1 MQVTSMTG
9 FASVRGEAQGHEW
22 LWEVRSVNGKTLDL
36 RLRLPEWIDGL
47 EPLVRKAVSAVAA
60 RGNISVSLRV
70 KRGDQGQGIRVSE
83 QGLAA
88 AISALK
94 QVETA
99 AMHCGLTLTPLTS
112 SELLN
117 LRGVLETGPTEAEPT
132 DDLRAILHDSLGE
145 ALTAFAQMRREE
157 GAQMALVLQGQ
168 IAQIADLVEQAASA
182 AQARSAASGQ
192 ALDAALAR
200 VIGASAGAQIDPDRI
215 AQELALLAVKSDI
228 TEEIDRLRAH
238 ITAAH
243 ALLQSA
249 EPMGRK
255 FEFLMQEFLREAN
268 TLCSKSGSS
277 ALTAIGLDLKH
288 TIDQMREQI
297 LNVE

>member
-1 MQVTSMTG
+1 MQVISMTG

-60 RGNISVSLRV
+60 RGNISVSLRM

-99 AMHCGLTLTPLTS
+99 ALHNGLTLTPLTS

-157 GAQMALVLQGQ
+157 GAQLALVLQGQ

-182 AQARSAASGQ
+182 AQARSAASSSIRSPLSSGVEIRP
-192 ALDAALAR
+192 DADIVSAPSAASLRTASRAGVMDTSYSLPMPRR
-200 VIGASAGAQIDPDRI
+200 V
-215 AQELALLAVKSDI
+215 
-228 TEEIDRLRAH
+228 RAC
-238 ITAAH
+238 
-243 ALLQSA
+243 
-249 EPMGRK
+249 PGGRSPC
-255 FEFLMQEFLREAN
+255 MIRVRN
-268 TLCSKSGSS
+268 
-277 ALTAIGLDLKH
+277 
-288 TIDQMREQI
+288 RR
-297 LNVE
+297 